1 MEGPINTKTKEIKYD
16 QTLDKIITKKLKKI
30 MGSFFFTTSSITYM
44 MQQLISI
51 FLIHIMTIMKIN

>member
-30 MGSFFFTTSSITYM
+30 MGSFFLPLA
-44 MQQLISI
+44 Q
-51 FLIHIMTIMKIN
+51 